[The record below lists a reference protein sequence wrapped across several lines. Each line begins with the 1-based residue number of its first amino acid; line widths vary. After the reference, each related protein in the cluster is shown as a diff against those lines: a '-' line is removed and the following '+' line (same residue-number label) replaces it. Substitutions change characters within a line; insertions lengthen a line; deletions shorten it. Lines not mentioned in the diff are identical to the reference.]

1 MTQNNT
7 ISSLLNKF
15 APAPAVA
22 TIGDLEAEI
31 RMLAQVI
38 IMSKSGLAGNLA
50 NADSFQ
56 IPEVEAALTLVNEH
70 MDELTNDNLVQV
82 RDGLKKIADDLEK
95 EVAMNLIGK
104 IKVNPTASITEL
116 AAPEAEESDEYNDD
130 WSDEYGDAWSDED
143 PEEEDPEEPEEP
155 EEPHKSGIQVV
166 TINGIDDLIK
176 ALSGNDKV
184 KEAIKNVDF
193 TKLAEAFNL

>member
-130 WSDEYGDAWSDED
+130 WSDDDDWSDED

-155 EEPHKSGIQVV
+155 SKSGIQVV

>member
-38 IMSKSGLAGNLA
+38 IMSKSRLAGNLA

-70 MDELTNDNLVQV
+70 MDELSNDNLVQV

-95 EVAMNLIGK
+95 EVAGNLIGK

-116 AAPEAEESDEYNDD
+116 AAPEVEESDEYGDD
-130 WSDEYGDAWSDED
+130 WSDDDDWSD
-143 PEEEDPEEPEEP
+143 EDPEEPEEP
-155 EEPHKSGIQVV
+155 SKSGIQVV
-166 TINGIDDLIK
+166 TINGIDALIK

>member
-116 AAPEAEESDEYNDD
+116 AAPEDEESDDDD
-130 WSDEYGDAWSDED
+130 WSDDDWSDED
-143 PEEEDPEEPEEP
+143 PEEEDPEDP